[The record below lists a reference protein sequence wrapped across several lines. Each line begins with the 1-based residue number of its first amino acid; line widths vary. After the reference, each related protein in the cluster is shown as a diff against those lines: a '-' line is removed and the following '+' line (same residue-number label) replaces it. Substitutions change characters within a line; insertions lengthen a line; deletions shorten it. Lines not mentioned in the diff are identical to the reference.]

1 MSLPRIAA
9 LLFDLDG
16 TLLDSAP
23 DLLESLN
30 WVRCSEGLAPLE
42 LGRMSRFASRGAAG
56 LLEAGMPAASQ
67 EQLAVWKEKFL
78 THYADNSYV
87 HSTLYPEVTEL
98 IEYLSVVKIPWGI
111 VTNKVQALTL
121 PILRSAGLLQ
131 PAACVV
137 CGDTLSRSKPDPA
150 PVLLACRI
158 IGVEPPAALLAG
170 DDARD
175 LQAGYA
181 AGTMTAAVHY
191 GYGSHELHDEKFSRS
206 LRVFAAGEFIHLVRV
221 HNGFDA

>member
-1 MSLPRIAA
+1 MPVPRISA

-23 DLLESLN
+23 DLVESLN
-30 WVRCSEGLAPLE
+30 WVRGSEGLAPLKVTA
-42 LGRMSRFASRGAAG
+42 MSRFVSHGAAG
-56 LLEAGMPAASQ
+56 LLEAGMPAADQ
-67 EQLAVWKEKFL
+67 AQRAIWKQKFL

-87 HSTLYPEVTEL
+87 HSTLYPEIPEL
-98 IEYLSVVKIPWGI
+98 IEYLSVVNIPWGI
-111 VTNKVQALTL
+111 VTNKTEALTL

-131 PAACVV
+131 QASCVV
-137 CGDTLSRSKPDPA
+137 CGDTLSRSKPHPD
-150 PVLLACRI
+150 PVLLACQI
-158 IGVEPPAALLAG
+158 IGVEPAETLLAG

-191 GYGSHELHDEKFSRS
+191 GYGSHELHDAAFSRS
-206 LRVFAAGEFIHLVRV
+206 LRVSAPGEFIRLVRE
-221 HNGFDA
+221 HNDFNT